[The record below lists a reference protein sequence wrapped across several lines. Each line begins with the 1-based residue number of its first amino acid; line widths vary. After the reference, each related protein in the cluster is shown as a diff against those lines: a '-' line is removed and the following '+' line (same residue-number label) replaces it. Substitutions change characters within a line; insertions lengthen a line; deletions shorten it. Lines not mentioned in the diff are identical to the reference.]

1 MQFRLFFLFFFLI
14 NARYL
19 LVTGNRIDDHPIC
32 VQNVIDT
39 NKIAAAGTNIRYLL
53 KSDISGPSLSNVQ
66 YGLDITFTFLE
77 VVIEAP
83 N

>member
-1 MQFRLFFLFFFLI
+1 MRQRAHLSVLVDPWLSVRRCIMQFRLFFLFFFLI

-39 NKIAAAGTNIRYLL
+39 NKIAAVGTNIPT
-53 KSDISGPSLSNVQ
+53 KK
-66 YGLDITFTFLE
+66 
-77 VVIEAP
+77 
-83 N
+83 

>member
-39 NKIAAAGTNIRYLL
+39 NKIAAVGTNIPT
-53 KSDISGPSLSNVQ
+53 KK
-66 YGLDITFTFLE
+66 
-77 VVIEAP
+77 
-83 N
+83 